1 MAPQSTT
8 GAKTAA
14 ASGFSS
20 SFFLFMDGP
29 HRHAARLTIG
39 TGNGILP
46 RKRHG
51 QGFSGNTRIARPAF
65 PEHGD
70 ESRGRL
76 IRAYRFP
83 FLLPREN
90 YGYHSSRFMER
101 QRVPRPERQTRLG
114 LVRLHR
120 RRCGGASGNQGRPC
134 ADRRRTSQPR
144 GLECRMAG
152 RAGQEGLFGR
162 RGLLAPKGRPRTA
175 RRAPR
180 TPRSPLSGGRPPFA
194 HRIPR
199 FPFLQC
205 LFSQRDQGRRAAGL

>member
-1 MAPQSTT
+1 
-8 GAKTAA
+8 
-14 ASGFSS
+14 
-20 SFFLFMDGP
+20 MDGP

-51 QGFSGNTRIARPAF
+51 GFSGSARMARPAF

-70 ESRGRL
+70 ESRSRL
-76 IRAYRFP
+76 NRAYRFP

-90 YGYHSSRFMER
+90 YGYHSSCFMER

-120 RRCGGASGNQGRPC
+120 RRCGGASGNQGRAG
-134 ADRRRTSQPR
+134 ADRRRTPQPR

-152 RAGQEGLFGR
+152 RAGQERLFGR
-162 RGLLAPKGRPRTA
+162 RGLLAPKGRPRAA

-199 FPFLQC
+199 LPFFQC
-205 LFSQRDQGRRAAGL
+205 LLSQWDQGRRAAGL